1 MTIQAF
7 EPSKTNSFH
16 PSIMKGA
23 IAMDADDFKPKQAPS
38 GTARVE
44 SEEQEADTLYEQ
56 AQAWRDKMTA
66 TVQNPEATDW
76 LRNLSREELIEE
88 YQLDREREQQIQ
100 ACVVSGKFYNPFVY
114 RPALA
119 WRDAQVA
126 CIKEKPSPDEES
138 AHADAEKLEWLE
150 SLSGDD
156 LLRAHELYLVGEK
169 KALEREV
176 EAWRGA
182 QLAIAGAQEEEWL
195 RALEGERLICAYLAY
210 EKLALYRDA
219 EAWRD
224 DMLSANIPQNDWLKS
239 LAGMDMEQLA
249 KEYQL
254 YVELWG
260 TLEMEGETPET
271 AEEQE

>member
-1 MTIQAF
+1 M
-7 EPSKTNSFH
+7 
-16 PSIMKGA
+16 
-23 IAMDADDFKPKQAPS
+23 
-38 GTARVE
+38 
-44 SEEQEADTLYEQ
+44 
-56 AQAWRDKMTA
+56 
-66 TVQNPEATDW
+66 
-76 LRNLSREELIEE
+76 
-88 YQLDREREQQIQ
+88 
-100 ACVVSGKFYNPFVY
+100 
-114 RPALA
+114 
-119 WRDAQVA
+119 
-126 CIKEKPSPDEES
+126 
-138 AHADAEKLEWLE
+138 
-150 SLSGDD
+150 
-156 LLRAHELYLVGEK
+156 
-169 KALEREV
+169 